1 MREAGGRFSEWFE
14 RRRESRIMGLSDAHV
29 TMATSCVHKMQEAF
43 YYFVNGDIEKGQ
55 ASIRSLEKAERDA
68 DQIKRQ
74 ITRELSKGTL
84 SLSAREDLLNLVKG
98 VDDIADNCHDCGWL
112 MSTLDMKPIRPE
124 IRNILAQMTN
134 SVREGAD
141 ELKLAI
147 SSLIN
152 SPSDSLVHADN
163 VDAAEEA
170 VDTAYYQGLLELS
183 KISDTWERPNQT
195 VLYGSLLETLEQT
208 ADSCQDVADL
218 VRLVVIRRS

>member
-1 MREAGGRFSEWFE
+1 MTEPGGRFSEWFE
-14 RRRESRIMGLSDAHV
+14 KRRESRIVGLSDAHV

-43 YYFVNGDIEKGQ
+43 QNFVNGDIEKGQ
-55 ASIRSLEKAERDA
+55 ASIRSLEKAEHDA

-84 SLSAREDLLNLVKG
+84 SPSSREDLLNLVKG
-98 VDDIADNCHDCGWL
+98 VDDIADNSHDCGWL
-112 MSTLDMKPIRPE
+112 MSTFDMTPIRPE
-124 IRNILAQMTN
+124 IKKILAEMTN
-134 SVREGAD
+134 NVKDGAD
-141 ELKLAI
+141 QLKLAI
-147 SSLIN
+147 SALIS

-170 VDTAYYQGLLELS
+170 VDTAYYRGLLELS
-183 KISDTWERPNQT
+183 RMNDTWEKPNQT
-195 VLYGSLLETLEQT
+195 VLYASLLETLEHT